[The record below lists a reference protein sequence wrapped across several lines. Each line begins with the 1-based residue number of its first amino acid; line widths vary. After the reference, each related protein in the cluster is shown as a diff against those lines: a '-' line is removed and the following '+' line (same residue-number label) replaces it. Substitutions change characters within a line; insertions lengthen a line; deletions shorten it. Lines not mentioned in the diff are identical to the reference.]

1 MTAISLGPKLAH
13 MKKLYALF
21 CSVLLFTL
29 CIFAQDPSQYGT
41 PFGSV
46 PDVRDVTMYQ
56 VNIRAFSSTRNLP
69 GVTVRLDQIKALGV
83 NVIYLMP
90 VYPVGTLNAF
100 NSPYC
105 IKDFGSVGSEY
116 GSLTD
121 LRNLVDGAH
130 SRGMAVILDW
140 VVNQT
145 SWDHPWITQHPD
157 WYIRDGNGNIQN
169 LNGYTDVAA
178 LNFNSQAMR
187 TAMISAM
194 RSWVFTAN
202 VDGFRCDFAD
212 NPPIDF
218 WQQATTS
225 LRSINTH
232 RLLLMAEGTR
242 SANYGAGFDYNFGM
256 QFYGSSLRPIFTG
269 GSVTAIDN
277 SNTVE
282 YAGSTGNQQIVRYL
296 TNHDVDGSDG
306 APVTLFGGK
315 PGSMAAFVVVAYMK
329 GVPFVYNGQEV
340 AFPTAITFPFTS
352 TVIDW
357 SLNPDVTAE
366 YTRVIAFRNSSNAI
380 RRGALVS
387 YTNNDVCAFTKTSGT
402 EQVVVFSNLR
412 NATVN
417 YSLPAALQNTNWKD
431 AYSGATVTLS
441 TALSLSAY
449 QYRVLTNANVPTVPV
464 TGVTVSPTS
473 ASVHVGMTSQLTAT
487 VAPANATNQAV
498 NWTSSNTGIATVSAA
513 GLVTGV
519 AAGTAV
525 ITATTVDQGKTATS
539 TITVTPSTSFTVH
552 FYKPTSWG
560 AGIKIYWWSAQPA
573 GVLADGTWPGVDMTN
588 AGNNWY
594 TYTFT
599 NITSTNL
606 IFNDGTNQT
615 ADLSRNKEGWYLNG
629 TWYDS
634 DPGTPTG
641 TTYYQIV
648 NRWQSGT
655 YLYDG
660 GNGQVKYG
668 ANPGTNTA
676 YQWTQV
682 DAGSG
687 FVFLKNRGTG
697 NYMHV
702 ENQSGYVQCGTIN
715 TSWYSAMWTI
725 ASTGDG
731 WNYIRNR
738 WQSGEWIH
746 IENLLGYAQYSNPQ
760 TGWYSAMWQLVN
772 PTVVNNMVSTRTA
785 SAAILPV
792 STDSAG
798 NFSIFPNPAHT
809 GSRVRIVMPGNEQAF
824 VTISDVAGKV
834 LKTVKL
840 SGTGE
845 IDPGVPAGV
854 YFVTVR
860 LKKSAV
866 TKVLVVQ

>member
-1 MTAISLGPKLAH
+1 MPRAH
-13 MKKLYALF
+13 
-21 CSVLLFTL
+21 
-29 CIFAQDPSQYGT
+29 AQDPPQYGT
-41 PFGSV
+41 PFSGV

-56 VNIRAFSSTRNLP
+56 VNIRAFSSTHNLQ
-69 GVTVRLDQIKALGV
+69 GVTARLDQIKALGV

-90 VYPVGTLNAF
+90 VYPVGTLNSF

-105 IKDFGSVGSEY
+105 IKDFQSVGAEY

-157 WYIRDGNGNIQN
+157 WYIRDGNGNIQD

-178 LNFNSQAMR
+178 LNFGSTAMR

-218 WQQATTS
+218 WQQAITS
-225 LRSINTH
+225 LRGITTH

-242 SANYGAGFDYNFGM
+242 SGNYGTGFDYNFGM
-256 QFYGSSLRPIFTG
+256 QFYGSSLKPIFSG

-282 YAGSTGNQQIVRYL
+282 YTGSSGSQQIIRYL

-315 PGSMAAFVVVAYMK
+315 TGSMAAFVAVAYMK
-329 GVPFVYNGQEV
+329 GVPFIYNGQEV

-352 TVIDW
+352 TVINW

-366 YTRVIAFRNSSNAI
+366 YAKVIAFRNSSNAI
-380 RRGALVS
+380 RRGTLVS

-412 NATVN
+412 NAAIN
-417 YSLPAALQNTNWKD
+417 YSLPAALQNTTWKD
-431 AYSGATVTLS
+431 AYSGATVTLG
-441 TALSLSAY
+441 TVLALSAY
-449 QYRVLTNANVPTVPV
+449 QYRVLTNANVTPP
-464 TGVTVSPTS
+464 
-473 ASVHVGMTSQLTAT
+473 
-487 VAPANATNQAV
+487 
-498 NWTSSNTGIATVSAA
+498 
-513 GLVTGV
+513 
-519 AAGTAV
+519 
-525 ITATTVDQGKTATS
+525 
-539 TITVTPSTSFTVH
+539 PSTSFTVH
-552 FYKPTSWG
+552 FYRPASWG
-560 AGIKIYWWSAQPA
+560 TGIKVYWWAAQPA
-573 GVLADGTWPGVDMTN
+573 GVLADGTWPGVNMTN
-588 AGNNWY
+588 AGNSWY

-606 IFNDGTNQT
+606 IFNDGANQT

-629 TWYDS
+629 SWYDS

-648 NRWQSGT
+648 NRWQSGS

-687 FVFLKNRGTG
+687 FVYLKNRGTG

-702 ENQSGYVQCGTIN
+702 ENQSGYVQCGAVN

-725 ASTGDG
+725 AATGDG

-738 WQSGEWIH
+738 WQSSEWIH

-772 PTVVNNMVSTRTA
+772 PTVVNKVATTGTA
-785 SAAILPV
+785 GAAIFSV
-792 STDSAG
+792 QADSTDNPG
-798 NFSIFPNPAHT
+798 IFPNPVHAD
-809 GSRVRIVMPGNEQAF
+809 SRVRVVVPGNEQAL
-824 VTISDVAGKV
+824 VTISDVTGKIV
-834 LKTVKL
+834 KTVNL

-845 IDPGVPAGV
+845 IDPGLPAGM
-854 YFVTVR
+854 YFVTIR
-860 LKKSAV
+860 WKGATV
-866 TKVLVVQ
+866 TKKLVVQ